1 MKNKCLIIP
10 KKKNDLDEINI
21 NFLLP
26 LKGFC
31 VGHKFEVT
39 FEEIKNASYILINRL
54 LDKEGIEK
62 LESLF
67 FKNKEKIKGV
77 VFEDLGVLEI
87 IKKLNSNIETIYYPA
102 HTMCS
107 IHTVNACLEYI
118 DTLILS
124 PDITKE
130 EIEEILKLA
139 KKEICLMIYG
149 PLPYLYSRRTLLT
162 NYQKV
167 NQLPNQKEETLYEK
181 TTNKQFYFVENEY
194 GTVCYDK
201 KNFDGRELLQ
211 KENVKY
217 YILDVQHTE
226 YENIT
231 KWLNLFFESK
241 PLPNTTTGF
250 LYQKTIYR
258 LLPRKE

>member
-1 MKNKCLIIP
+1 MRNKCLVIP
-10 KKKNDLDEINI
+10 KKKSDLKTPNI
-21 NFLLP
+21 SFLYP

-31 VGHKFEVT
+31 VGHSFELT
-39 FEEIKNASYILINRL
+39 FDDIEQKSFILINRL
-54 LDKEGIEK
+54 LDKEGIET

-67 FKNKEKIKGV
+67 LKNQNKIKGV

-87 IKKLNSNIETIYYPA
+87 IKKMNSPIETIYSPM

-107 IHTVNACLEYI
+107 IHTVNACLDFV
-118 DTLILS
+118 DTVVLS

-130 EIEEILKLA
+130 EIESVLEGA
-139 KKEICLMIYG
+139 KKSVSLLLYG

-167 NQLPNQKEETLYEK
+167 HELEEKKEEILYEK
-181 TTNKQFYFVENEY
+181 TTEKQFYFVENDY

-201 KNFDGRELLQ
+201 KNFDGRVLLE

-217 YILDVQHTE
+217 YVIDLQHTE
-226 YENIT
+226 YEDIDA
-231 KWLNLFFESK
+231 WLASFLEKK
-241 PLPNTTTGF
+241 PLQNTTDGF

-258 LLPRKE
+258 LLPRKD